1 MASFL
6 LPFLIAVCQIE
17 CFYFWLWGSSVKSLE
32 GEAGECV
39 CVCLF
44 ECDCVSVCECI
55 LATCV
60 CVSKKGRVGR
70 RATFLFPCSS
80 PYVSVA
86 GCYSICQEI
95 RWVANHVA
103 TQSSHILPGPCCAE
117 LQAWHTLPSSSYPPH
132 RNLTQGQ
139 IVCVCVLNILCARA
153 HLTLYPVMCCFK
165 DKVLYQLSS
174 WLNERN

>member
-1 MASFL
+1 MLWQVSCSHSS
-6 LPFLIAVCQIE
+6 LPFAR
-17 CFYFWLWGSSVKSLE
+17 SSVFISGCGARQLNLWRE
-32 GEAGECV
+32 RLGSVCV
-39 CVCLF
+39 CVSVWVWLCQF
-44 ECDCVSVCECI
+44 VWVYISHVCV
-55 LATCV
+55 CV

-139 IVCVCVLNILCARA
+139 IVCVCVK
-153 HLTLYPVMCCFK
+153 HPMCKGTF
-165 DKVLYQLSS
+165 DSLSS
-174 WLNERN
+174 HVLF